1 MTTKRDYYEILG
13 INKNSTPEEIKK
25 AYRKMALKY
34 HPDRNKSADAEQK
47 FKEINE
53 AYQILSDPKKKQTY
67 DQFGHSA
74 FDPSSGFGSNPYSS
88 GSQQG
93 PFTWSYSSGSNPF
106 ENVDF
111 GDPFEIF
118 ETFFG
123 GGGFHRRRRKPR
135 YSLHLGFKEAI
146 LGSEKTVEVEGKKKK
161 IKIPA
166 GVDDGTRIDFGEFEI
181 TFDVAK
187 DPDFKREGLDL
198 FLDYKLPLTTLLLGD
213 TIKIST
219 IDNEIKLK
227 IRPLTKGHTL
237 VRLKNEGVP
246 SLRRRGYK
254 GDLYV
259 RLIADIPDKLNSK
272 QKRQIEELKK
282 LGL

>member
-1 MTTKRDYYEILG
+1 
-13 INKNSTPEEIKK
+13 
-25 AYRKMALKY
+25 MALKY
-34 HPDRNKSADAEQK
+34 HPDRNKEANAEEK

-53 AYQILSDPKKKQTY
+53 AYQILSDSKKKQTY

-74 FDPSSGFGSNPYSS
+74 FDPSSGFGSNPYSK

-93 PFTWSYSSGSNPF
+93 PFTWDYSSGSNPF

-123 GGGFHRRRRKPR
+123 GGFNRKKRKPR
-135 YSLHLGFKEAI
+135 YSLRLGFKEAI
-146 LGSEKTVEVEGKKKK
+146 LGVEKTFEIEGKKKK

-166 GVDDGTRIDFGEFEI
+166 GIDDGTRIDFGEFEI

-187 DPDFKREGLDL
+187 DSEFKREGHDL
-198 FLDYKLPLTTLLLGD
+198 FLDYKLPLTTLLLGGTVEIPTVD
-213 TIKIST
+213 SK
-219 IDNEIKLK
+219 IKLK
-227 IRPLTKGHTL
+227 IRPLTKSHTL

-259 RLIADIPDKLNSK
+259 KLIADIPDKLNNQ
-272 QKRQIEELKK
+272 QKKQIEELKN